1 MKRAPPES
9 TVMSTSCSSAK
20 HPKLD
25 VSCNTTV
32 NIDDITIA
40 QDSVIIPRS
49 YQTELVEQAKNENLI
64 VCLPTGSGKTY
75 IAVMLIKE
83 LAQETRKS
91 IHDGGKRTV
100 FLVKTVVLVQ
110 QQSDYIRIHTDLTV
124 GTYYGDLGVD
134 SWSKEKWINEFEN
147 HQVLVFTAQVFLNL
161 IEHNYFPLYNVNLL
175 IFDECQHSTGESCY
189 PALMRRYNECHDPP
203 RILGLTASISAKK
216 ITPYQL
222 SNAVQQIEQT
232 YKARVASGTNREE
245 SNRHGTSV
253 QFEPIRCLTYQDQL
267 ENDQESIKIPFETI
281 QSIVDDL
288 KPYLS
293 KQKAERGNIEQDLV
307 EFMLMT
313 DYLDENFLEY
323 NARSVD
329 YTMFLQSEY
338 VNLPRLKHYLENL
351 LHTGYELGIY
361 GLFLAAKALQKTLK
375 SSRAR
380 ELITDERGKELFDS
394 SVRRID
400 CLTDDILRNL
410 IHINQNNDEILFSSK
425 VLNLFH
431 RIKQDIDKDS
441 LGQKSSVG
449 STAMT
454 AKYKRQ
460 TIKEFRSG
468 EINVLVA
475 TAVVEEGLDIPKC
488 NLVFRFNRPPNFSSY
503 MQSKGRA
510 RAKQNASYV
519 ILIDGLDGKS
529 VSNDMITYQS
539 YEQIEKMLQEE
550 FSIDNDDDFD
560 TADLNQLEPYRT
572 ENGAVISAVRA
583 AQIIY
588 QYCAIIGNGQ
598 LCPPRILYH
607 KTSQSTFISVLSMPA
622 NCPVSEDVKVKQF
635 ERQINTFPR
644 QSNDSS
650 DTWHLYR
657 INIRK
662 EKDKLGFIVP
672 SKLVDIP
679 RFSLYDAGDE
689 ILTVDITYVK
699 TIEYQKY
706 KIELESF
713 CKYLFEHVFDGI
725 IKGSQSILKFN
736 TEQSSFKLFPCLLKN
751 CNEINVERMLSIC
764 NRLNKPIKHYSQLSD
779 NELYVAWYLSH
790 KPFYIVMPACG
801 LHRKI
806 LHNSTDLF
814 GHISSYAGDEDVFPK
829 DQSVDQYLS
838 KDLDQWADSTAP
850 KALAD
855 VFEALVGAIFLDS
868 GNSLDVVW
876 RVVEPLLGKYL
887 DQSINHPNLNPIR
900 SFTETGGK
908 IVHESIDKSDDRP
921 IAICIVRTANG
932 VLVKGCGF
940 NAKIAK
946 MNACRQ
952 ALKK

>member
-1 MKRAPPES
+1 MKRAPFES
-9 TVMSTSCSSAK
+9 TVISTSCSPAK

-49 YQTELVEQAKNENLI
+49 YQTELVEQAKDENLI

-267 ENDQESIKIPFETI
+267 ENDQE
-281 QSIVDDL
+281 
-288 KPYLS
+288 
-293 KQKAERGNIEQDLV
+293 R
-307 EFMLMT
+307 
-313 DYLDENFLEY
+313 
-323 NARSVD
+323 
-329 YTMFLQSEY
+329 
-338 VNLPRLKHYLENL
+338 
-351 LHTGYELGIY
+351 
-361 GLFLAAKALQKTLK
+361 
-375 SSRAR
+375 
-380 ELITDERGKELFDS
+380 
-394 SVRRID
+394 
-400 CLTDDILRNL
+400 
-410 IHINQNNDEILFSSK
+410 
-425 VLNLFH
+425 
-431 RIKQDIDKDS
+431 
-441 LGQKSSVG
+441 QKSSVG

-460 TIKEFRSG
+460 TIKEFRTG

-550 FSIDNDDDFD
+550 FSIDNDDDFNTD
-560 TADLNQLEPYRT
+560 DLNQLEPYRT
-572 ENGAVISAVRA
+572 ENGAVIRAVRA
-583 AQIIY
+583 AQIIH
-588 QYCAIIGNGQ
+588 QYCAIIGNGR

-622 NCPVSEDVKVKQF
+622 NCPVSEDIKCENKSKKLAKFQCCLKMVELLHRNKALDDSCRPFSKISLIEKDILIEHELFKLCDELFEKKNSDTIEQF

-662 EKDKLGFIVP
+662 EKNKLGFIVP

-679 RFSLYDAGDE
+679 RFSVYDAGDE

-736 TEQSSFKLFPCLLKN
+736 IEQSSFKLFPCLLKN
-751 CNEINVERMLSIC
+751 CNEINVERMSSIC
-764 NRLNKPIKHYSQLSD
+764 NRLNKPIKLYSQLSD
-779 NELYVAWYLSH
+779 NELYIAWYLSH
-790 KPFYIVMPACG
+790 KPFYIVMSACG

-900 SFTETGGK
+900 SFTEAGGK
-908 IVHESIDKSDDRP
+908 IVYESIDKSDDRP
-921 IAICIVRTANG
+921 IAICVVRTAHG
-932 VLVKGCGF
+932 VLVEGRGF

>member
-161 IEHNYFPLYNVNLL
+161 IEHNYF
-175 IFDECQHSTGESCY
+175 
-189 PALMRRYNECHDPP
+189 R
-203 RILGLTASISAKK
+203 
-216 ITPYQL
+216 
-222 SNAVQQIEQT
+222 
-232 YKARVASGTNREE
+232 
-245 SNRHGTSV
+245 
-253 QFEPIRCLTYQDQL
+253 
-267 ENDQESIKIPFETI
+267 
-281 QSIVDDL
+281 
-288 KPYLS
+288 
-293 KQKAERGNIEQDLV
+293 
-307 EFMLMT
+307 
-313 DYLDENFLEY
+313 
-323 NARSVD
+323 
-329 YTMFLQSEY
+329 
-338 VNLPRLKHYLENL
+338 
-351 LHTGYELGIY
+351 
-361 GLFLAAKALQKTLK
+361 
-375 SSRAR
+375 
-380 ELITDERGKELFDS
+380 
-394 SVRRID
+394 
-400 CLTDDILRNL
+400 
-410 IHINQNNDEILFSSK
+410 
-425 VLNLFH
+425 
-431 RIKQDIDKDS
+431 
-441 LGQKSSVG
+441 QKSSVG

-622 NCPVSEDVKVKQF
+622 NCPVSEDVKV
-635 ERQINTFPR
+635 T
-644 QSNDSS
+644 
-650 DTWHLYR
+650 
-657 INIRK
+657 
-662 EKDKLGFIVP
+662 
-672 SKLVDIP
+672 
-679 RFSLYDAGDE
+679 
-689 ILTVDITYVK
+689 
-699 TIEYQKY
+699 
-706 KIELESF
+706 
-713 CKYLFEHVFDGI
+713 
-725 IKGSQSILKFN
+725 
-736 TEQSSFKLFPCLLKN
+736 
-751 CNEINVERMLSIC
+751 
-764 NRLNKPIKHYSQLSD
+764 
-779 NELYVAWYLSH
+779 
-790 KPFYIVMPACG
+790 CG

-838 KDLDQWADSTAP
+838 K
-850 KALAD
+850 
-855 VFEALVGAIFLDS
+855 VFTL
-868 GNSLDVVW
+868 
-876 RVVEPLLGKYL
+876 
-887 DQSINHPNLNPIR
+887 Q
-900 SFTETGGK
+900 
-908 IVHESIDKSDDRP
+908 
-921 IAICIVRTANG
+921 
-932 VLVKGCGF
+932 
-940 NAKIAK
+940 
-946 MNACRQ
+946 
-952 ALKK
+952 